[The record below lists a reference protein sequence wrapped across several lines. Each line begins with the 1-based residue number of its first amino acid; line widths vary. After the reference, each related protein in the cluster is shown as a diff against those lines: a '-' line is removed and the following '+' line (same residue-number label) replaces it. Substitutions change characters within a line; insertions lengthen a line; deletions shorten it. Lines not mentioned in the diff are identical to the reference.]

1 MLPDAGKDELSDCSE
16 DEELSNTRATFL
28 NWKEESDEVKADG
41 ELEDNE
47 RLKIDD
53 DIEEMGEEEEIE
65 LRPESD
71 ELDRKL
77 LGEYVDELDDSIF
90 ELIVDDEKLI
100 ELDDSSH

>member
-1 MLPDAGKDELSDCSE
+1 
-16 DEELSNTRATFL
+16 
-28 NWKEESDEVKADG
+28 
-41 ELEDNE
+41 
-47 RLKIDD
+47 
-53 DIEEMGEEEEIE
+53 MGEE

-90 ELIVDDEKLI
+90 ELIVDDEELI

>member
-1 MLPDAGKDELSDCSE
+1 MLPDDGKDELSDCSE
-16 DEELSNTRATFL
+16 EEELSKLRAVKRG
-28 NWKEESDEVKADG
+28 NWKEESDKVKEDG

-53 DIEEMGEEEEIE
+53 DSEEMGEE

-90 ELIVDDEKLI
+90 ELIVDDEELI